1 MDEFN
6 WPGRINTQWS
16 YSSSMNNPTTEQ
28 SRNLER
34 EVTLT
39 VGVYALQ
46 AASFLFVITLLVG
59 VIINYVKRDDVEG
72 TWLESH
78 FRWQIRT
85 FWFVLLW
92 SIIGFMTTIIL
103 IGYAILFVNAVW
115 LIYRIAKGW
124 LSLQDEKALYLNS

>member
-1 MDEFN
+1 
-6 WPGRINTQWS
+6 
-16 YSSSMNNPTTEQ
+16 MNRLNPDQDQT
-28 SRNLER
+28 RNLER

-59 VIINYVKRDDVEG
+59 VVINYIKKDDVQG

-92 SIIGFMTTIIL
+92 SVIGFFTSFIL
-103 IGYAILFVNAVW
+103 IGYVILFINAVW

-124 LSLQDEKALYLNS
+124 LNLHDGKSLYADR

>member
-1 MDEFN
+1 MN
-6 WPGRINTQWS
+6 SPTQD
-16 YSSSMNNPTTEQ
+16 Q
-28 SRNLER
+28 QRNLKR

-46 AASFLFVITLLVG
+46 AASFLFVITLLIG
-59 VIINYVKRDDVEG
+59 VIINYVKRDDVRG

-92 SIIGFMTTIIL
+92 SIIGFITTVIL
-103 IGYAILFVNAVW
+103 IGYVILFINAVW

-124 LSLQDEKALYLNS
+124 LSLQDEKGLYPENDVDTNR

>member
-1 MDEFN
+1 MK
-6 WPGRINTQWS
+6 TL
-16 YSSSMNNPTTEQ
+16 NPDQ
-28 SRNLER
+28 DQNRNLQR

-46 AASFLFVITLLVG
+46 AASFLFVITLLIG
-59 VIINYVKRDDVEG
+59 VIINYVKKDDVEG

-85 FWFVLLW
+85 FWYVLLW
-92 SIIGFMTTIIL
+92 SVIGFITTFIL
-103 IGYAILFVNAVW
+103 IGYVILFINAVW

-124 LSLQDEKALYLNS
+124 LSLNDEKGLYSNS

>member
-1 MDEFN
+1 
-6 WPGRINTQWS
+6 
-16 YSSSMNNPTTEQ
+16 MNNPTQ
-28 SRNLER
+28 DQQQNLER

-59 VIINYVKRDDVEG
+59 VIINYVKRDDVKG

-92 SIIGFMTTIIL
+92 SVIGFITTVIL
-103 IGYAILFVNAVW
+103 IGYVILFVNAVW

-124 LSLQDEKALYLNS
+124 LSLHDEKRLYPENSVDSDR